1 MNAVRPIRSAFVRLL
16 VAAAGLMC
24 LAAPASARADDTY
37 AAIAYSES
45 SGRYGYSYGYST
57 RAAAE
62 DRAVTECNTDDAK
75 VVIWCRNAYCA
86 LAVSDEGA
94 YGYAWATTERQA
106 KSIASQ
112 KCRDYGGVKVRI
124 AVSVYSGD

>member
-1 MNAVRPIRSAFVRLL
+1 VRPIRSIFLGLL
-16 VAAAGLMC
+16 IAAGLLC
-24 LAAPASARADDTY
+24 LAIPASARADDTY

-45 SGRYGYSYGYST
+45 TAKYGYSYGYST

-62 DRAVTECNTDDAK
+62 DRAVTECNADDAK

-94 YGYAWATTERQA
+94 YGYAWAATERQA
-106 KSIASQ
+106 KTIASQ
-112 KCRDYGGVKVRI
+112 KCRDFGGVHVRI